1 MRSSCASAR
10 ALLDRYHRHG
20 DLEARE
26 QLIQQYL
33 PLVRRLARRHA
44 GRGEHVEDLVQVG
57 SIGLINAIDRFE
69 LDRGVDLSSY
79 AIPSIVGEIKR
90 HLRDRVSPIR
100 VPRRLQEV
108 NASLRA
114 SAAGLSATL
123 ERPATVAEMAREA
136 GVDRD
141 EALEALVA
149 LRSSEP
155 LSLSSDGNGNG
166 EVPGPD
172 LKASTEQGYETGEV
186 RAVLAKGFRALD
198 QRERRILHLAFFG
211 GMSQYR
217 IAREMGISQIH
228 VSRLSR
234 RALEKLRNEIGP
246 S

>member
-1 MRSSCASAR
+1 MSRELRARARPARTHGPSSERLSRRSSCASAR

-90 HLRDRVSPIR
+90 HLRDRVSAIR

-108 NASLRA
+108 NALR
-114 SAAGLSATL
+114 
-123 ERPATVAEMAREA
+123 
-136 GVDRD
+136 
-141 EALEALVA
+141 
-149 LRSSEP
+149 RSRRWLAKP
-155 LSLSSDGNGNG
+155 
-166 EVPGPD
+166 
-172 LKASTEQGYETGEV
+172 ASTVT
-186 RAVLAKGFRALD
+186 
-198 QRERRILHLAFFG
+198 
-211 GMSQYR
+211 
-217 IAREMGISQIH
+217 
-228 VSRLSR
+228 RLSR
-234 RALEKLRNEIGP
+234 PSSPSNRPSRCHSPRMETETGRCRAP
-246 S
+246 T